1 MFDVVK
7 MGLVAMSHTVK
18 FSMGINDDS
27 RGTEGAGTL
36 ALLMILLL
44 EFKRID
50 LFSLALSAFVFAIT
64 R

>member
-18 FSMGINDDS
+18 FAMGVNDDS
-27 RGTEGAGTL
+27 GGTEDTGALT
-36 ALLMILLL
+36 LLMILLL
-44 EFKRID
+44 EFERID
-50 LFSLALSAFVFAIT
+50 LFSFALGAFVFAIA